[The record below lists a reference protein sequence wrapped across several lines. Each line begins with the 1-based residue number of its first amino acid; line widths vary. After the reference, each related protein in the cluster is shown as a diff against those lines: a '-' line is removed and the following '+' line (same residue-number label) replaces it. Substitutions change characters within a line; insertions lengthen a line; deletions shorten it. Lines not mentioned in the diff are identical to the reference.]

1 MAKTVVLERKPLSLS
16 ERTYLPQIVTGL
28 KTTFSNL
35 FKEKVTLQY
44 LFCSIKDHSAIKDLN
59 GLVSPII
66 DIVLFSLF
74 TDTFVK
80 KFSVVN
86 LKFIDKSA
94 EKHSNSFDKD
104 LSKIST

>member
-1 MAKTVVLERKPLSLS
+1 MTPL
-16 ERTYLPQIVTGL
+16 
-28 KTTFSNL
+28 
-35 FKEKVTLQY
+35 EKVTLQY
-44 LFCSIKDHSAIKDLN
+44 LSCSIKDHSAIKDLN

-66 DIVLFSLF
+66 DIVLFSHLLILLLKIF
-74 TDTFVK
+74 G
-80 KFSVVN
+80 VN